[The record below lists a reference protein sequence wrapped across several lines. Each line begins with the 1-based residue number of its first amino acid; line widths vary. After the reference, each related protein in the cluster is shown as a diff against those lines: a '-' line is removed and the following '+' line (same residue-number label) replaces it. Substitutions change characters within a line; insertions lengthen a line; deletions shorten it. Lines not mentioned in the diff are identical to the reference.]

1 MYEEEDSF
9 DEEVD
14 EVCQLI
20 QDNWD
25 WLTEEEQTAIELAHN
40 SMKFFL
46 DSAEYER
53 FNYEYNIIR
62 KIIKQ
67 AEY

>member
-1 MYEEEDSF
+1 MEEEHQ
-9 DEEVD
+9 EVD

-20 QDNWD
+20 EENWH
-25 WLTEEEQTAIELAHN
+25 WLDQEQQEAIELASN

-46 DSAEYER
+46 ETEDYNR
-53 FNYEYNIIR
+53 FKYEYNIIR

-67 AEY
+67 LEF

>member
-1 MYEEEDSF
+1 MKEEEPYF
-9 DEEVD
+9 DDEVD

-20 QDNWD
+20 EENWD
-25 WLTEEEQTAIELAHN
+25 WLTQSERDAIELANN

-46 DSAEYER
+46 DSDEYDR
-53 FNYEYNIIR
+53 FTYEYNIIK

-67 AEY
+67 AQF

>member
-1 MYEEEDSF
+1 MKEEEPHF
-9 DEEVD
+9 EEEVD

-20 QDNWD
+20 EENWD
-25 WLTEEEQTAIELAHN
+25 WLTQDERDAIELANN

-46 DSAEYER
+46 DSDEYNR
-53 FNYEYNIIR
+53 FTYEYNIIK

-67 AEY
+67 AEF

>member
-1 MYEEEDSF
+1 MKEEEPHYE
-9 DEEVD
+9 EEVD

-20 QDNWD
+20 EENWD
-25 WLTEEEQTAIELAHN
+25 WLTQDEQDAIELANN

-46 DSAEYER
+46 DSDEYDR
-53 FNYEYNIIR
+53 FHYEYNIIR

-67 AEY
+67 SEF

>member
-1 MYEEEDSF
+1 MNEEEQ
-9 DEEVD
+9 EVD

-20 QDNWD
+20 EDNWH
-25 WLTEEEQTAIELAHN
+25 WLDQEQQEAIELASN

-46 DSAEYER
+46 KVEEFDR
-53 FNYEYNIIR
+53 FTYEYNIIK

-67 AEY
+67 LEF